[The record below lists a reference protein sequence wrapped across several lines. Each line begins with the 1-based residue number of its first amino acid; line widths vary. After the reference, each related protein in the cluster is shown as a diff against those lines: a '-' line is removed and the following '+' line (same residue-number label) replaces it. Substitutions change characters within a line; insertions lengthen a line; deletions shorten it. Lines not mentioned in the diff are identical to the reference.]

1 VTSFNKKSN
10 QQGVALITV
19 LMIVAIMVTVAA
31 TMTGR
36 LTQSL
41 KRTEGIIFAQNVYWY
56 GQAAADLGKMILEDD
71 FSDSSIVSLDQMW
84 ATSGMIF
91 PLEDGH
97 IAGEIK
103 DLRSCFNLNAVGL
116 ADKDNVRAV
125 PVQQLQILLEALE
138 ISSYDAETI
147 AESTRDWIDADD
159 QSTAS
164 QGAEDSFYAA
174 RVVPHLA
181 ANSLMVDISEL
192 RSVQGVSAE
201 IYEKISP
208 YLCAIPSK
216 EQKININT
224 VSREQAEI
232 LYALFKD
239 ELELTVADL
248 QEWLDDRPSSG
259 WASVDEF
266 LAVSLFDDLDASS
279 PIKAQLSVESEFF
292 QLKGLAEFSDRLLAV
307 DLVFQIKTKKAKLIR
322 YQSGG
327 FK

>member
-1 VTSFNKKSN
+1 MKKLNKKSN
-10 QQGVALITV
+10 QNGVALITV
-19 LMIVAIMVTVAA
+19 LMIVAIMVTIAA

-36 LTQSL
+36 LSQSL
-41 KRTEGIIFAQNVYWY
+41 KRTEGITFAQKVYWY

-71 FSDSSIVSLDQMW
+71 FSDSSIVSLDQVW
-84 ATSGMIF
+84 ATQGMIF
-91 PLEDGH
+91 PLEEGH

-103 DLRSCFNLNAVGL
+103 DLRSCFNINAVGL

-125 PVQQLQILLEALE
+125 PVQQLQTLLEALD

-147 AESTRDWIDADD
+147 AESTRDWVDSDD
-159 QSTAS
+159 QSNAS
-164 QGAEDSFYAA
+164 QGAEDSFYEA

-181 ANSLMVDISEL
+181 ANSIMVDISEL
-192 RSVQGVSAE
+192 RSVQGVSAV

-216 EQKININT
+216 EQKINVNT
-224 VSREQAEI
+224 VSSEQAEI
-232 LYALFKD
+232 LFALFES
-239 ELELTVADL
+239 ELSITVAEL
-248 QEWLDDRPSSG
+248 QEWLEDRPTSG

-266 LAVSLFDDLDASS
+266 LNVSLFDDLEASS
-279 PIKAQLSVESEFF
+279 PIKQQLSVESEFF
-292 QLKGLAEFSDRLLAV
+292 QMNGIAEFSDRLLAV
-307 DLVFQIKTKKAKLIR
+307 DLVFQISAKKAKVIR